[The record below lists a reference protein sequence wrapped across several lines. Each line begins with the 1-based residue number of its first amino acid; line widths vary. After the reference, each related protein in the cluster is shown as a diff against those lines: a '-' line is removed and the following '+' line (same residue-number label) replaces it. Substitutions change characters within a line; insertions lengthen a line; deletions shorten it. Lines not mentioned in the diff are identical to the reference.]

1 MAGFFLPLRF
11 YRLTRLVPHFR
22 RHPRTDISHQG
33 AAAMMKPKH
42 KKVGILFSGGPAP
55 SANTVISS
63 TTLNFLDD
71 NIPVIGIFRGYEFI
85 QDFNISYPKLRKGA
99 HYEELN
105 YNITQVRNERGIYLR
120 TSRANPGKN
129 ISHLDDIS
137 NPEKNAQLRNILD
150 AFEYLNIGALISIG
164 GDDTLKTANFLYL
177 MGFPVIHIP
186 KTIDNDYYG
195 IPWTFGYW
203 TAVNS
208 AQIEMLNIK
217 ADAQAT
223 DSFFIVELMG
233 RKAGWLTYAAG
244 IAAEAILM
252 IGLEDIE
259 DEVLDMDALAE
270 RIADTIIARENN
282 RRPYGVIA
290 VAEGLADK
298 LPDRLKP
305 HETDKHG
312 NILFREANISRLL
325 ADAAK
330 RVYNEKTGL
339 DIKLIPKQIGYE
351 TRSAAPIS
359 FDVVLGSMLGY
370 GAYKF
375 FSESNFGTMVSV
387 TDNFDLKAVP
397 FSELIDPDSLKTR
410 LRDVPRGSDF
420 FSLKEKLSFRKYW
433 E

>member
-1 MAGFFLPLRF
+1 ML
-11 YRLTRLVPHFR
+11 
-22 RHPRTDISHQG
+22 
-33 AAAMMKPKH
+33 MKPEK
-42 KKVGILFSGGPAP
+42 KKVGLLFSGGPAP
-55 SANTVISS
+55 SANTVISA
-63 TTLNFLDD
+63 TTLNFID
-71 NIPVIGIFRGYEFI
+71 NGIPIIGIFRGYEFI
-85 QDFNISYPKLRKGA
+85 QDFNASYPKLRKGV

-120 TSRANPGKN
+120 TSRANPGRD
-129 ISHLDDIS
+129 IQTVDDIKD
-137 NPEKNAQLRNILD
+137 PEKNARLRNIID

-164 GDDTLKTANFLYL
+164 GDDTLKTANYL
-177 MGFPVIHIP
+177 SIMGFPVIHIP

-208 AQIEMLNIK
+208 AQTEMLNLK

-233 RKAGWLTYAAG
+233 RKAGWITYAAG
-244 IAAEAILM
+244 ISAEAIMMLA
-252 IGLEDIE
+252 LEDIE
-259 DEVLDMDALAE
+259 EDLIDIDALAE
-270 RIADTIIARENN
+270 KIAETIIARENN
-282 RRPYGVIA
+282 RRPYGIIA
-290 VAEGLADK
+290 VSEGLADK
-298 LPDRLKP
+298 LPDELKP
-305 HETDKHG
+305 KETDKHG
-312 NILFREANISRLL
+312 NILYREANISKLL
-325 ADAAK
+325 ADATK
-330 RVYNEKTGL
+330 RVYMEKTGL
-339 DIKLIPKQIGYE
+339 EVKIIPKQIGYE

-375 FSESNFGTMVSV
+375 YSENTFGVMVSV

-397 FSELIDPDSLKTR
+397 FDELIDSATLTTK

-420 FSLKEKLSFRKYW
+420 FTLKEKLSFRKFW